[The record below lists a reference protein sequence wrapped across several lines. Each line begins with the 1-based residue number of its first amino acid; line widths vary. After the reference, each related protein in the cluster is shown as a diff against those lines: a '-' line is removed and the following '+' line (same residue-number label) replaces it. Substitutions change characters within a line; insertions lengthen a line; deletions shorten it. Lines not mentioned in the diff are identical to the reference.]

1 MAVYSMVWWR
11 YNKQYAMFNREGT
24 PITVEVDGKTSYNFS
39 FDMDYH
45 TPLATAWAERLEQ
58 LEIEPDVEY
67 VHQTIKLTDTVTGA
81 FNKVL
86 AYWID
91 RGKEKEPILPQYV
104 VWARTILT
112 TPIGDEAPTS
122 LFTGENAK
130 SSVEIVMK
138 QFIELVKGREF
149 PNYGHYWPNQERVRL
164 LELRLQGMKFKDI
177 SERMGRT
184 NPACRAQY
192 GRIRR
197 GTDNV
202 TIELQDWDIFKEAM
216 PLGIQAKEKK
226 NADNASENPPVHIGG
241 E

>member
-1 MAVYSMVWWR
+1 VAVYSMVWWR

-24 PITVEVDGKTSYNFS
+24 PITVEVDGKTSYHFS

-45 TPLATAWAERLEQ
+45 TPQATAWAERLEQ
-58 LEIEPDVEY
+58 LEIEQDVEY
-67 VHQTIKLTDTVTGA
+67 VHQTSTLTDTMKDA
-81 FNKVL
+81 YNRVL
-86 AYWID
+86 GYWLD
-91 RGKEKEPILPQYV
+91 RGRAKEPILPDLV
-104 VWARTILT
+104 AWARKILT
-112 TPIGDEAPTS
+112 TPVGDEDPTT
-122 LFTGENAK
+122 LFIGESAK
-130 SSVEIVMK
+130 SAVEIVMK
-138 QFIELVKGREF
+138 KFIELVKGREF

-226 NADNASENPPVHIGG
+226 NADNASENPPVHIAG
-241 E
+241 